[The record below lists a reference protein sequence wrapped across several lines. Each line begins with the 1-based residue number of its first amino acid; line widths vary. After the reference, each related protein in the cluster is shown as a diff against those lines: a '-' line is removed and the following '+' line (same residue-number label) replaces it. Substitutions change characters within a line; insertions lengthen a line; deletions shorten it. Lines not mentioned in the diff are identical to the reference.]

1 MTTLRLVVTLIDR
14 AHKNIGFI
22 KGQRVLDDV
31 CDHARD
37 KLKLRSIQSILV
49 AQRLILVIYRALASS
64 RRDARYDY
72 RCRTEH

>member
-49 AQRLILVIYRALASS
+49 AQVIYRALASS